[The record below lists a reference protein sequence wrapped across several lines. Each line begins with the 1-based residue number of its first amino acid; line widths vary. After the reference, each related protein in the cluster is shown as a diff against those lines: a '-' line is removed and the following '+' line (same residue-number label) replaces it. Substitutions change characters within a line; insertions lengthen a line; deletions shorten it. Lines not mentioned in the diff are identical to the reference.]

1 MSENTSKKIVFISGG
16 SRGIGAGIALQLAS
30 SGYDIWLNYKSS
42 EDAAQALKNEIEQM
56 GSNCLLLPFD
66 VADEHAAQAA
76 LEPLLQKNVPF
87 GMVHNA
93 GITRD
98 TLLPLMRRD
107 EWDSVIDVH
116 LNSFFI
122 LGRIFSKA
130 MLSQR
135 QGRIISIASL
145 SGETG
150 QAGQVNYSAA
160 KAGLIGASKALA
172 RELGKRNILVNVV
185 SPGLI
190 ETEMIEKLPLDKILP
205 LIPLGRVGTV
215 KEVAG
220 IVRFLLSEDAGY
232 ITGQVISANGGMYM

>member
-1 MSENTSKKIVFISGG
+1 MSDKDKRTVFISGA
-16 SRGIGAGIALQLAS
+16 SRGIGAAIAKDLAE
-30 SGYDIWLNYKSS
+30 SGYDIWLNYRSS
-42 EDAAQALKNEIEQM
+42 TGQAKRVKKEIEAL
-56 GSNCLLLPFD
+56 GRTCTLLPFD
-66 VADEHAAQAA
+66 VSDETAVHENM
-76 LEPLLQKNVPF
+76 EPLLRDQVPY
-87 GMVHNA
+87 GVIHNA

-122 LGRIFSKA
+122 LARLFSKV
-130 MLSQR
+130 MLSR
-135 QGRIISIASL
+135 REGRIISIASL

-190 ETEMIEKLPLDKILP
+190 ETEMIEKLPLDTILP
-205 LIPLGRVGTV
+205 LIPLGRVGRV
-215 KEVAG
+215 EEVSG
-220 IVRFLLSEDAGY
+220 VVRFLLSGEASY
-232 ITGQVISANGGMYM
+232 ITGQVFSVNGGMYM

>member
-1 MSENTSKKIVFISGG
+1 MMVENKIVFISGA
-16 SRGIGAGIALQLAS
+16 SRGIGAGIAKKLAA

-42 EDAAQALKNEIEQM
+42 TNSALKVKKEIELLGQQ
-56 GSNCLLLPFD
+56 CTLLPFD
-66 VADEHAAQAA
+66 VTDEDAVTAT
-76 LEPLLQKNVPF
+76 LEPLLRDRVPY

-98 TLLPLMRRD
+98 TLLPLMGRE
-107 EWDSVIDVH
+107 EWHSVIDVH
-116 LNSFFI
+116 LNSFFN
-122 LGRIFSKA
+122 LGRLFSKY
-130 MLSQR
+130 MLGKR
-135 QGRIISIASL
+135 EGRIITIASL

-190 ETEMIEKLPLDKILP
+190 ETEMISTLPLEKILP
-205 LIPLGRVGTV
+205 LIPLGRVGRV
-215 KEVAG
+215 EEVAG
-220 IVRFLLSEDAGY
+220 LVRFLLSDDAGY
-232 ITGQVISANGGMYM
+232 ITGQVISVNGGIYM